1 MRQIPR
7 RDRPSPGQE
16 LFAPRQVY
24 VRSGGVSQY
33 VTLSRPLQIAV
44 AAGMALIV
52 LWLGLASYAAV
63 AKHWETLVQ
72 QRELTR
78 LESVSKTLRTSFEAL
93 RASFARAQD
102 ERAADDDGAA
112 SGDLAAQLGAL
123 QASRD
128 RALKLADAAA
138 GEADALRREVALAY
152 ERIRELELAELKNQ
166 LDETVPASLVGGST
180 NGMRLAGNL
189 LDPVACPVP

>member
-7 RDRPSPGQE
+7 RDRPDLGQE

-24 VRSGGVSQY
+24 VRSGGACQY

-52 LWLGLASYAAV
+52 LWLGLASYTAL
-63 AKHWETLVQ
+63 AKHWETLEQ
-72 QRELTR
+72 QRELAR

-93 RASFARAQD
+93 RVSFERAQAD
-102 ERAADDDGAA
+102 RAADAGATPR
-112 SGDLAAQLGAL
+112 DLTAELDAL
-123 QASRD
+123 QAGRD

-138 GEADALRREVALAY
+138 GEAEALRREMALAY
-152 ERIRELELAELKNQ
+152 EQIRELELAEVKNQ

-180 NGMRLAGNL
+180 NAMRLAGNL
-189 LDPVACPVP
+189 LDPVSCPVP